1 MGHAPRVVAAAKRA
15 ILDLGARAND
25 PISFRV
31 ELRGVLAKLLVLDA
45 FCVNTSDPAT
55 LLITG
60 SVGDGLPPDRATRLF
75 EIEYLEPDYSKL
87 TELAL
92 GLRLSVL
99 RGAPAD
105 ASPDAPGLILLSSD
119 GKTVDSMNEAARR
132 WIDELEGEKSEP
144 LPHSICAVAQ
154 RARAAPGDGAASSAR
169 ARLQTRGGRWL
180 TVHGTQLGGR
190 VAVVMERA
198 QPHEVAPIILRA
210 YELSPR
216 EEGVVQLLLHGKSNE
231 EIAAD
236 LALSV
241 YTVKDHMKS
250 IFRKVGAASRSEV
263 TAKIFVGQ
271 YVPRIAKRRGLAGNG
286 WFALERTGS

>member
-1 MGHAPRVVAAAKRA
+1 
-15 ILDLGARAND
+15 
-25 PISFRV
+25 
-31 ELRGVLAKLLVLDA
+31 
-45 FCVNTSDPAT
+45 
-55 LLITG
+55 
-60 SVGDGLPPDRATRLF
+60 
-75 EIEYLEPDYSKL
+75 
-87 TELAL
+87 
-92 GLRLSVL
+92 
-99 RGAPAD
+99 
-105 ASPDAPGLILLSSD
+105 
-119 GKTVDSMNEAARR
+119 
-132 WIDELEGEKSEP
+132 
-144 LPHSICAVAQ
+144 
-154 RARAAPGDGAASSAR
+154 
-169 ARLQTRGGRWL
+169 
-180 TVHGTQLGGR
+180 
-190 VAVVMERA
+190 MERA